1 MIVFTAP
8 DINKVEPL
16 SLAEEWVYR
25 VWQHGDIAYM
35 QELCAENY
43 TDYTVPDSE
52 AGDCAAFV
60 ESVRQVRVA
69 FPDLKAEVL
78 DSFEDEDYVILRI
91 LFTGTHQSDYL
102 DFAPTNQRI
111 EWQSI
116 DILHFG
122 ETVLLERWSQNDLL
136 SELQNTIEDFGE
148 LQRETTQAELIGQ
161 LAEIPRAVREAI
173 RTNGIHAARG
183 DEWSTQATLGYLWRV
198 ERQAWQAYLQQLANQ
213 EQPYL
218 ASFDGARYDWERE
231 FGESDVNVLLD
242 AYEFLRNATCAYL
255 RELNQQDWARRGVH
269 REFGEV
275 DVAGLMQNALEHD
288 YQSLANLAGAQ
299 L

>member
-1 MIVFTAP
+1 M
-8 DINKVEPL
+8 EPL
-16 SLAEEWVYR
+16 ELAEEWAYR
-25 VWQHGDIAYM
+25 VWQHGDMQSA
-35 QELCAENY
+35 QELCAG
-43 TDYTVPDSE
+43 DYIDFTVPDSDD
-52 AGDCAAFV
+52 GDCAAFQ
-60 ESVRQVRVA
+60 ESVRNVRVA
-69 FPDLKAEVL
+69 FPDLKAEVA
-78 DSFEDEDYVILRI
+78 DSFQDEEFVILRI
-91 LFTGTHQSDYL
+91 LFSGTHNSDYL
-102 DFAPTNQRI
+102 EFAPTHKRLK
-111 EWQSI
+111 WQSI

-122 ETVLLERWSQNDLL
+122 ENVILERWAQNDLL

-183 DEWSTQATLGYLWRV
+183 DEGSTPATLGYLWRV

-213 EQPYL
+213 EHPYL
-218 ASFDGARYDWERE
+218 ESFDAARFDWESE